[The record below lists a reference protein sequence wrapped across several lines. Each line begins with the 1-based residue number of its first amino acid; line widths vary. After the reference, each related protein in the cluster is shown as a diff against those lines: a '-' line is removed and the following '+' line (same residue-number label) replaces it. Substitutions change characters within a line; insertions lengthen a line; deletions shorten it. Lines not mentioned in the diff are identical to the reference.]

1 MSTVWSPVTFDEQP
15 PALRVVGTVVMP
27 VVAGAVCGLLLGVSE
42 AVYLVL
48 SLLCIAGGVVA
59 GREHRGPLAGLARG
73 LWGGTLFGLA
83 ILAVHELTGADAK
96 ASLPDP
102 PVLLAVL
109 TGLIGAGLGALGAW
123 TRRRD
128 AARSVAA

>member
-1 MSTVWSPVTFDEQP
+1 MSTVWSPVRFDEQP
-15 PALRVVGTVVMP
+15 PALRVVGTVVLP
-27 VVAGAVCGLLLGVSE
+27 VVAGGVCGLLLGVSE
-42 AVYLVL
+42 AAYLVL
-48 SLLCIAGGVVA
+48 SLLCVAGGVVA

-83 ILAVHELTGADAK
+83 ILAVHALTGADAK

-128 AARSVAA
+128 GAGAVAA